1 MDIAKKK
8 KASIRSGKKKAGPGY
23 KSKIKMKKAKSD
35 YYDFNLV
42 AVIILIMCFG
52 LIMLYSTSSYMA
64 QINEGDD
71 MFYFKKQAMYSIGC
85 LVLAIIVSYFDYH
98 ILAKFPFVIYVVA
111 AVLMVLVKTPLGV
124 TSHGARRWLK
134 LGVQFQPAEIA
145 KIAVIITLSYLI
157 VKMGKRVETLKA
169 TMVLLGMGGIQAL
182 FAYVFTDNLSTA
194 MIILGIT
201 VGLVFIAHP
210 KTKPFVILAVVAVI
224 LVAILVFFAA
234 KGLAKG
240 FVYTCLHTLG
250 WIAAIVLAWFAAK
263 PLADILEDGSLG
275 MSIRDSLTEKFA
287 MSTAALDNAVA
298 GMPTI
303 ISGGISAGAGEA
315 SDLFVQ
321 LLTTTIV
328 TLISFL
334 AITVGCS
341 ILMRILVHPACK
353 RQHRGLLH
361 TSDRVM
367 GLLTG
372 LVEGVLLV
380 FLFLALLMVVVNCG
394 GEGLAGSIV
403 DSLDSS
409 FIAGALYDS
418 NLLLIVTGVFFS

>member
-23 KSKIKMKKAKSD
+23 KTKIKMKKAKSD

-98 ILAKFPFVIYVVA
+98 ILAKFPFVIYVA
-111 AVLMVLVKTPLGV
+111 AAFLMVLVKTPLGV

-145 KIAVIITLSYLI
+145 KIAVTITLSYLI

-194 MIILGIT
+194 MIIFGIT

-210 KTKPFVILAVVAVI
+210 KQNHL
-224 LVAILVFFAA
+224 
-234 KGLAKG
+234 
-240 FVYTCLHTLG
+240 
-250 WIAAIVLAWFAAK
+250 
-263 PLADILEDGSLG
+263 
-275 MSIRDSLTEKFA
+275 
-287 MSTAALDNAVA
+287 
-298 GMPTI
+298 
-303 ISGGISAGAGEA
+303 
-315 SDLFVQ
+315 LFLQ
-321 LLTTTIV
+321 LLQLFWWQSWYT
-328 TLISFL
+328 
-334 AITVGCS
+334 
-341 ILMRILVHPACK
+341 
-353 RQHRGLLH
+353 
-361 TSDRVM
+361 
-367 GLLTG
+367 
-372 LVEGVLLV
+372 V
-380 FLFLALLMVVVNCG
+380 FLIWIRALTSVYVVFRYGFIRRIMQAEMAIRPCRLCMQLVQEVSLAEVLETV
-394 GEGLAGSIV
+394 SR
-403 DSLDSS
+403 SLEVC
-409 FIAGALYDS
+409 LRHRM
-418 NLLLIVTGVFFS
+418 T